1 MSKSLQTH
9 GLQHARLLCLS
20 LSPGVCSNSCP
31 LCHWCHPTISFS
43 VIPFSSCLQYFP
55 ASRSFPMSQL
65 LHQVPKY
72 CISISLSNEYSDFKF
87 HKMKNLLI
95 IDPSYW
101 HYAVWWLQ
109 ININWSIR
117 IKTHRT
123 LELHWSILY
132 QKQLWIMQVK
142 V

>member
-1 MSKSLQTH
+1 MSDSLRPH
-9 GLQHARLLCLS
+9 GLQHIRLLCLS
-20 LSPGVCSNSCP
+20 LSPGVCSHSYS
-31 LCHWCHPTISFS
+31 LHRWCHPTISSS
-43 VIPFSSCLQYFP
+43 VTPFSCCP
-55 ASRSFPMSQL
+55 RSFPMSQL